1 MWWPYD
7 HNNKACKGVAII
19 EEAISNL
26 FHVKPFFVN
35 TVFFIWQFYRK
46 FGTNSEILVRHM
58 N

>member
-35 TVFFIWQFYRK
+35 TVFL
-46 FGTNSEILVRHM
+46 FGNTAENSVQIPKY
-58 N
+58 

>member
-35 TVFFIWQFYRK
+35 TVFFW
-46 FGTNSEILVRHM
+46 
-58 N
+58 